1 MQRHDTD
8 PISLLFGL
16 LFLGV
21 VAMLGVLA
29 TDASRSAVHL
39 GFAIVLLG
47 AGAAGLAASLHRGRE
62 RSPHL

>member
-1 MQRHDTD
+1 MRRHDTD

-21 VAMLGVLA
+21 AAMLGVLA
-29 TDASRSAVHL
+29 ADAGRTAVHL

-47 AGAAGLAASLHRGRE
+47 AGAAGLAASLHRGSRGGTG
-62 RSPHL
+62 

>member
-1 MQRHDTD
+1 VRRHDTD
-8 PISLLFGL
+8 AISLLFGL

-29 TDASRSAVHL
+29 THASRSAVHL

-47 AGAAGLAASLHRGRE
+47 AGAAGLAASLHRHRE
-62 RSPHL
+62 PRRQ

>member
-1 MQRHDTD
+1 MRRHDTD

-29 TDASRSAVHL
+29 TNASRAAVHL

-47 AGAAGLAASLHRGRE
+47 AGATGLAASLHRGRD
-62 RSPHL
+62 RHPR

>member
-8 PISLLFGL
+8 PVSLLFGL

-21 VAMLGVLA
+21 VAMLGIVA
-29 TDASRSAVHL
+29 ADASRSAVHL

-47 AGAAGLAASLHRGRE
+47 AGAAGLAGSLHRGRG
-62 RSPHL
+62 RHPHL

>member
-1 MQRHDTD
+1 MRRHDTD

-62 RSPHL
+62 RPPHL

>member
-1 MQRHDTD
+1 MRRHNTD

-62 RSPHL
+62 RHLP